1 MLPVFST
8 FSNYV
13 TEEYDSHLLDLLIF
27 IQAWISLFD
36 KDMHKTYILPIVRSG
51 PGFACVIGA
60 HYVYQEVLRLINV
73 PVFIK
78 QTTKGTL
85 SALQ

>member
-1 MLPVFST
+1 MDILSIGLTIHVGSPCMLPVFST

-36 KDMHKTYILPIVRSG
+36 KDMHKT
-51 PGFACVIGA
+51 
-60 HYVYQEVLRLINV
+60 
-73 PVFIK
+73 
-78 QTTKGTL
+78 
-85 SALQ
+85 